1 MKIDFNPHAAA
12 QAQSARGPQVQTTP
26 PAPEGSDGGVTITLS
41 QAAQSILKNSG
52 PGKSG
57 DSPAHM
63 AAAAAEGHTG
73 PFGQLVKTFTPG
85 YVAPAVVEDPAP
97 EDSGDTGA
105 TTETGETT
113 DTGGTTETGDTT
125 VAEGSDGATD
135 TGTTEGDDTTVVA
148 APEAGEG
155 SGIGETEPTV
165 VVEEPDIAEVL
176 DDSAPTDGE
185 TSEPESGMAG
195 SGDAVASTG
204 EGGTSDGGTIGDTA
218 EPVAV
223 ADTGDATDELLDL
236 LDENSDE
243 VV

>member
-26 PAPEGSDGGVTITLS
+26 PAPEGSDDGVTISLS

-63 AAAAAEGHTG
+63 AAQALADGDVEHTG

-113 DTGGTTETGDTT
+113 DTGGTTET
-125 VAEGSDGATD
+125 V
-135 TGTTEGDDTTVVA
+135 
-148 APEAGEG
+148 
-155 SGIGETEPTV
+155 
-165 VVEEPDIAEVL
+165 IA
-176 DDSAPTDGE
+176 SASLPL
-185 TSEPESGMAG
+185 TS
-195 SGDAVASTG
+195 STLSC
-204 EGGTSDGGTIGDTA
+204 TRS
-218 EPVAV
+218 P
-223 ADTGDATDELLDL
+223 
-236 LDENSDE
+236 
-243 VV
+243 